1 MKRTIAVVCMALS
14 AIVMGVWAFF
24 WSQVPAESR
33 SLFSQEKY
41 AVQVVSKD
49 EFGDEVSQTDWV
61 EKWTPGLLDVAL
73 PIDAVLTTTA
83 IALLIWQLRD
93 EKAARSRQNG

>member
-14 AIVMGVWAFF
+14 AVVMAVWAFF

-33 SLFSQEKY
+33 SLFTQEKY
-41 AVQVVSKD
+41 AVKTVSED
-49 EFGDEVSQTDWV
+49 EFGDKVEKTEWV

-83 IALLIWQLRD
+83 IGLLVLQLRQ
-93 EKAARSRQNG
+93 EKAARKQA